1 MNKKDKIRFH
11 KITVLTDL
19 LLIELDEMKPTAI
32 LGVELHKKAQD
43 FSKALEPFLEMAFK
57 SKEVSSTT
65 YFTDVANK
73 VDTIIRKN
81 YNEITG

>member
-32 LGVELHKKAQD
+32 LGVELHRKAQD

-81 YNEITG
+81 FNEITG

>member
-32 LGVELHKKAQD
+32 LGVELHRKAQD

-57 SKEVSSTT
+57 SEQISSTT
-65 YFTDVANK
+65 NFTDIANK
-73 VDTIIRKN
+73 VDTIIRRN
-81 YNEITG
+81 HNEIKQ

>member
-19 LLIELDEMKPTAI
+19 LLLELNEMKPTAI

>member
-32 LGVELHKKAQD
+32 LGVELHRKARD

-81 YNEITG
+81 YNEIRG

>member
-11 KITVLTDL
+11 KITVLTHL
-19 LLIELDEMKPTAI
+19 LLLELDEMKPTAI
-32 LGVELHKKAQD
+32 LGVELHRKAQD

-73 VDTIIRKN
+73 VDTIIKKN
-81 YNEITG
+81 FTEITG

>member
-11 KITVLTDL
+11 KITILTDL
-19 LLIELDEMKPTAI
+19 LLLELDEMKPTAI
-32 LGVELHKKAQD
+32 LGVELHRKARD
-43 FSKALEPFLEMAFK
+43 FSKTLEPFLEMAFK

>member
-1 MNKKDKIRFH
+1 MNKKDRLRFH

-32 LGVELHKKAQD
+32 LGVELHRKAQD

-57 SKEVSSTT
+57 SKQVSSTT
-65 YFTDVANK
+65 YFTDIANK
-73 VDTIIRKN
+73 IDTIIRKD